1 LPTLR
6 LESGFE
12 YEVFRNMRTRPDPL
26 PAGYRE
32 DFEQVVLATQFSN
45 QSDYLGYKLRAILGS
60 RWEKRNFKDESET
73 NLIIF
78 MTVFAGIG

>member
-1 LPTLR
+1 LR

-12 YEVFRNMRTRPDPL
+12 YEIFRNMRTRPDPL

-32 DFEQVVLATQFSN
+32 DFEQFVLATQFSN
-45 QSDYLGYKLRAILGS
+45 RSHYLGYKLRSIVGG
-60 RWEKRNFKDESET
+60 RWEKRNFKEESET